1 MTTTTTT
8 KTTTSSTLTTTSV
21 KASDAAYSDLQEG
34 SYAVTGTSTTGPIQ
48 ARLLCSPAGSTKYYA
63 DSRDAKGML
72 TIDMT
77 KEINMT

>member
-1 MTTTTTT
+1 MATTTT
-8 KTTTSSTLTTTSV
+8 KTTTSATLTTTTV
-21 KASDAAYSDLQEG
+21 KASEAAYSDLSEG
-34 SYAVTGTSTTGPIQ
+34 SYSVSGTPTTGTIQ